1 MGWAIK
7 IMNEPGG
14 DAPRAE
20 LVDLDD
26 AGEPLE
32 TLLTRDPAEL
42 AGHKEKPEA
51 AARGRE
57 LLSLYLRDIAKVPLL
72 TPEDEQ
78 ELARRVQV
86 GDAAAERRLTEAN
99 LRLVVRVARRYLHRG
114 LSLLDLIEEGNLGLL
129 HAVRKFQPGRG
140 TRFSTYAVWW
150 IRQAVTRALANQA
163 RIIRL
168 PVHVEQLLGHYAK
181 KKTALTQQLGR
192 APTTEEIAKAMG
204 QPLDEIEHLERVSQ
218 RPVSLDSP
226 AGPDGSSTLQDIV
239 KDADPLPGGLAAALR
254 ARDDL
259 AGLLAAL
266 PDQERTVVSLRF
278 GLSGEGPLTLEAI
291 GKRLGVTRER
301 VRQVEDAALQRLRRL
316 LTARGVDAGDLL

>member
-1 MGWAIK
+1 
-7 IMNEPGG
+7 MNEPGG
-14 DAPRAE
+14 NAPRAD

-72 TPEDEQ
+72 TPDEEQ
-78 ELARRVQV
+78 ELARRVQA

-163 RIIRL
+163 RTIRL
-168 PVHVEQLLGHYAK
+168 PVHVELLLGQYAK
-181 KKTALTQQLGR
+181 KKNVLTQELGR

-204 QPLDEIEHLERVSQ
+204 QPLDEIEHLERVSE

-226 AGPDGSSTLQDIV
+226 VGPDASSTLQDIV
-239 KDADPLPGGLAAALR
+239 KDADPLPGGLAATLQ
-254 ARDDL
+254 AREDL
-259 AGLLAAL
+259 AGLLEDL

-278 GLSGEGPLTLEAI
+278 GLSGEPPLTLEAI

-301 VRQVEDAALQRLRRL
+301 VRQVEGAALQRLRRL
-316 LTARGVDAGDLL
+316 LAARGVDAGDLL

>member
-72 TPEDEQ
+72 TPEEEQ
-78 ELARRVQV
+78 ELARRVQA
-86 GDAAAERRLTEAN
+86 GDGAAERRLTEAN

-226 AGPDGSSTLQDIV
+226 AGTDGSSTLQDIV

-259 AGLLAAL
+259 AGLLADL

-316 LTARGVDAGDLL
+316 LAARGVDAGDLL

>member
-1 MGWAIK
+1 
-7 IMNEPGG
+7 MNEPGG

-72 TPEDEQ
+72 TPEEEQ
-78 ELARRVQV
+78 ELARRVQA

-226 AGPDGSSTLQDIV
+226 AGPDGSSTLQDTV

>member
-1 MGWAIK
+1 MEWAIK

-72 TPEDEQ
+72 TPEEEQ
-78 ELARRVQV
+78 ELARRVQA
-86 GDAAAERRLTEAN
+86 GDGAAERRLTEAN

-259 AGLLAAL
+259 AGLLADL

-316 LTARGVDAGDLL
+316 LAARGVDAGDLL

>member
-72 TPEDEQ
+72 TPEEEQ
-78 ELARRVQV
+78 ELARRVQA
-86 GDAAAERRLTEAN
+86 GDGAAERRLTEAN

-259 AGLLAAL
+259 AGLLADL

-316 LTARGVDAGDLL
+316 LAARGVDAGDLL

>member
-1 MGWAIK
+1 
-7 IMNEPGG
+7 MNEPGG
-14 DAPRAE
+14 DAPPTD

-72 TPEDEQ
+72 TPDEEQ
-78 ELARRVQV
+78 ELARRVQA

-163 RIIRL
+163 RTIRL
-168 PVHVEQLLGHYAK
+168 PVHVERLLGQYAK
-181 KKTALTQQLGR
+181 KKNGLTQELGR
-192 APTTEEIAKAMG
+192 APTTAEIAKAMG
-204 QPLDEIEHLERVSQ
+204 QPLDEIEHLERVSE
-218 RPVSLDSP
+218 RPVSLDAP
-226 AGPDGSSTLQDIV
+226 VGPDDSSTLQDIV
-239 KDADPLPGGLAAALR
+239 KDADPLPGGLAATLR
-254 ARDDL
+254 AREDL
-259 AGLLAAL
+259 AGLLEDL

-278 GLSGEGPLTLEAI
+278 GLSGEPPLTLEAI

-301 VRQVEDAALQRLRRL
+301 VRQVEGAALQRLRRL
-316 LTARGVDAGDLL
+316 LAARGVDAGDLL